1 MSAEHLQCPNTPACS
16 GSSRDVCNLISYPY
30 LFILLANSCLHFFF
44 FFLMIRRPPR
54 STLFPYTTLFR
65 SQSQV
70 LFYVA
75 EHPGAHM
82 GDVAK
87 AFGVTLP
94 AVTHIVDRLEQKAFL
109 VRGDHPADRRIYML
123 DLTRAGKALVEELQA
138 MRLRGMEGVLARMSV
153 HDRRRVVIG
162 LEALVDAASS
172 ESDATAKPAR
182 SRRAK

>member
-1 MSAEHLQCPNTPACS
+1 MCTYF
-16 GSSRDVCNLISYPY
+16 V
-30 LFILLANSCLHFFF
+30 LFSLYFFF
-44 FFLMIRRPPR
+44 FIFFFFQAEDGIRDYKVTGVQTCALPIL
-54 STLFPYTTLFR
+54 TYA
-65 SQSQV
+65 QSQV

-123 DLTRAGKALVEELQA
+123 DLTRAGRALVEELQA

-172 ESDATAKPAR
+172 ESDGTAKPAR